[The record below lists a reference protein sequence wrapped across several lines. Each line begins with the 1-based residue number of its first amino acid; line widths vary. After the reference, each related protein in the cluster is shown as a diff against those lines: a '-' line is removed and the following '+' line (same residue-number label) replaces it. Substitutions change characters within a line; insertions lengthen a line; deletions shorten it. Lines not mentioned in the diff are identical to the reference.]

1 MRISDWSSD
10 VCSSDLIWAGKQSHR
25 QLSDILLRMTGK
37 VLGTEWLILF
47 LTSFDYLQNLLNG
60 FVSELNVF
68 QIGQKK
74 LIDRKPLV
82 QLFAAVIQHQ
92 PHNLTFLCLVG
103 IGKIPRSGIDR
114 KSVV

>member
-1 MRISDWSSD
+1 MHILPVPADD
-10 VCSSDLIWAGKQSHR
+10 IWAGKQSHR

-82 QLFAAVIQHQ
+82 QLFAAVIQNQ
-92 PHNLTFLCLVG
+92 PHNLTFLCLE
-103 IGKIPRSGIDR
+103 IGRAPCRER
-114 KSVV
+114 VCQYV